1 MQVEHDGLALHL
13 VLPRITF
20 PASDT
25 MPEQTADHAEHRSS
39 MIALRRR
46 GGEALWASQ
55 SEEGR
60 LAVVFDIDA
69 LSV

>member
-1 MQVEHDGLALHL
+1 MQVEHDGLASHL

-25 MPEQTADHAEHRSS
+25 MPEQIADPVEHRSS

-60 LAVVFDIDA
+60 PAVIFDNDT
-69 LSV
+69 LSG

>member
-1 MQVEHDGLALHL
+1 MRVEHDGLASHL

-25 MPEQTADHAEHRSS
+25 MTEQIADPVEHRSS

-46 GGEALWASQ
+46 AEKRPGHRKAKKTGP
-55 SEEGR
+55 R
-60 LAVVFDIDA
+60 
-69 LSV
+69 